1 MCLILKWCLVYDLVF
16 LSPLLFFPTVSLSLS
31 DFNNYVQNSVEIYVE
46 QHFIFRNIS
55 GINKK

>member
-1 MCLILKWCLVYDLVF
+1 MTSFSSLLSSS
-16 LSPLLFFPTVSLSLS
+16 SPLCLSLS
-31 DFNNYVQNSVEIYVE
+31 DFNNYVQNSVEIYVK